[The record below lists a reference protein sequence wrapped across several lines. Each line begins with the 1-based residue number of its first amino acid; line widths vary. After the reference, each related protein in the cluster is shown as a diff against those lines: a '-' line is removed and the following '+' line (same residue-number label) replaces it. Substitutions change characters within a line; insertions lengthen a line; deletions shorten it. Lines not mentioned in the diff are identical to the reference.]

1 MFINHQLGAGR
12 VLDFP
17 GIPTKELNSSGCIL
31 LYVHTM
37 GALFPL
43 ALHIKREAEK

>member
-1 MFINHQLGAGR
+1 MFINHQLGARR
-12 VLDFP
+12 VLSFP
-17 GIPTKELNSSGCIL
+17 GTPTKELNASGGIL

-43 ALHIKREAEK
+43 ALHIKTVADK